1 MVQCSLLD
9 PAIYQKRMQVIAGPL
24 GALAAEG
31 YLHKAFQEANTAQA
45 DVRESERVSFG
56 TYVVFTAEEQL
67 QTTVEELAMEREDL
81 QPLVA

>member
-9 PAIYQKRMQVIAGPL
+9 LAIYQKRMQVIAGPL

-31 YLHKAFQEANTAQA
+31 YLHKAFQRAKIAQD
-45 DVRESERVSFG
+45 DVRESEHVSFG
-56 TYVVFTAEEQL
+56 TCVVFTAEEQL
-67 QTTVEELAMEREDL
+67 QTAVEELAMEREDL